1 MGRRSHLAAAPR
13 SGTGR
18 SRPRLPFA
26 MAGGERRPD
35 LAKGGGKRVKG
46 GGGGGGGGPSALLS
60 IFTLLVFISCEGGL
74 RGWVFSFSGG
84 GGGGVEL
91 PRIFFVFWM

>member
-1 MGRRSHLAAAPR
+1 MMGRRMGRRSHLAAAPR

-46 GGGGGGGGPSALLS
+46 GGGGGGGGGVRRPFYLFLLLS
-60 IFTLLVFISCEGGL
+60 CIYF
-74 RGWVFSFSGG
+74 
-84 GGGGVEL
+84 
-91 PRIFFVFWM
+91 M